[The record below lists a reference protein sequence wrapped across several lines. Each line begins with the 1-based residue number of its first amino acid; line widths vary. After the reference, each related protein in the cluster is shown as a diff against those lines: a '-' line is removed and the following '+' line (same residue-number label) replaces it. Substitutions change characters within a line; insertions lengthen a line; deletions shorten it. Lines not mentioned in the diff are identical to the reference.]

1 MEGKYYENPF
11 CDYAPNKE
19 KTVKEDGELHGEF
32 VENIK
37 SVSVTLFQKLNSSLG
52 EMGKDD
58 YSVYTGTSGIA
69 FLYFL
74 MAMKLKKPEYY
85 KKSLKILENTF
96 PRLKNRRVS
105 FLTGDSGP
113 LALGSVMYDRLGM
126 PEESLRCAHRV
137 KEILPTIVSLN
148 SDLPDEILYGRAGY
162 LYSLLFMNK
171 YVGAGTI
178 ENSVIK
184 EVVTAILASGKNRAI
199 REKRKVPLM
208 YMWHE
213 KYYLGAAHGISGI
226 LFLLLQAR
234 EYISQSDLQNAV
246 RPTIDFVQ
254 DLCFPS
260 GNFPSSLGNSNDRL
274 VQWCHGAPGMVD
286 LFTLAYH
293 VFRDDRYM
301 QTAIHC
307 GNVVWNNGILTKSYG
322 ICHGVAGNA
331 YTFLTLYK
339 STKNPLHL
347 HRACKF
353 AEWCTSYGKYQSRVP
368 DRPLSLF
375 EGLAGVVYF
384 LTDIQDPEH
393 ALFPAYG
400 L

>member
-1 MEGKYYENPF
+1 
-11 CDYAPNKE
+11 
-19 KTVKEDGELHGEF
+19 
-32 VENIK
+32 
-37 SVSVTLFQKLNSSLG
+37 
-52 EMGKDD
+52 MGKDD

-226 LFLLLQAR
+226 LFLLLQPINPSPKSQALSMLRSTEISINDTSYFVSLTLQTSVKSFWRESTGSNRIKAKLLQFRAEAR

-339 STKNPLHL
+339 STKM
-347 HRACKF
+347 
-353 AEWCTSYGKYQSRVP
+353 
-368 DRPLSLF
+368 